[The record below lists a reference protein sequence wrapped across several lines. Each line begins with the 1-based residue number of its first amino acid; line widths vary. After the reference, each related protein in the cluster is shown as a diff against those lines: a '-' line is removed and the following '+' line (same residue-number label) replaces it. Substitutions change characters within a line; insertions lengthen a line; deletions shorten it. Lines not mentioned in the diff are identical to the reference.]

1 VVNKTD
7 ISQVFALVAELAQ
20 LDGAAPI
27 SSWPGLWERGIDEQW
42 TIVANGHPEPM
53 RYKNIEIPP
62 FNHLVLY
69 NGFTAGVFTPFDG
82 VIAAGQEANED
93 SLIRALK
100 RAIEEA
106 KKREKGT
113 EPCLGS
119 PSI

>member
-1 VVNKTD
+1 MVNKTD

-42 TIVANGHPEPM
+42 TIVANGHSTPM
-53 RYKNIEIPP
+53 RYKNMDIPP
-62 FNHLVLY
+62 YNHVVLY
-69 NGFTAGVFTPFDG
+69 NGLLAGMFTPFDG
-82 VIAAGQEANED
+82 TIAAGQEANED
-93 SLIRALK
+93 SLIQALK